1 MEEVAW
7 GEALETGRGMIGEE
21 SRFQKEAKISTV
33 FQGNTQGS
41 WTYSVMSLWSVFINE
56 T

>member
-1 MEEVAW
+1 MEEVAL

-33 FQGNTQGS
+33 FQGNTQGRER
-41 WTYSVMSLWSVFINE
+41 TLIFENVTNLKG
-56 T
+56 

>member
-1 MEEVAW
+1 MEEVAL

-21 SRFQKEAKISTV
+21 SRFQKEAKISTA

-41 WTYSVMSLWSVFINE
+41 WTYLVMRSWSVFIDE